1 MSSQNTSQN
10 IASKAGEITGQ
21 AQLKRDEIM
30 DQASHGQATN
40 TQSSDDQ
47 NSSYT
52 SQATNFLQQ
61 TGEQVK
67 HMAQGAADA
76 VKTTLGMNSAD
87 NTSNAPNPTANPN
100 VTTNTTRSTPNT
112 NHPSNPSGR
121 I

>member
-1 MSSQNTSQN
+1 MSSQSTADN
-10 IASKAGEITGQ
+10 IAHKAGEFTGQ

-40 TQSSDDQ
+40 SQSSENQ

-87 NTSNAPNPTANPN
+87 NTSNAPNPTAN
-100 VTTNTTRSTPNT
+100 TTRSPSTD
-112 NHPSNPSGR
+112 HPSNPAPR
-121 I
+121 T